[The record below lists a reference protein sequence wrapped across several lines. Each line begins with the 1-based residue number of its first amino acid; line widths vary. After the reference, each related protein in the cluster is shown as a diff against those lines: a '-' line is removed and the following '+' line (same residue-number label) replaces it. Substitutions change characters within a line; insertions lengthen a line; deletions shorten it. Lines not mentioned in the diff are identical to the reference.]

1 MTKQLF
7 NYPTKSENCA
17 NCKRAKKGHWKLGLY
32 FCSCDKG
39 VKLDSSNQEHYNVC
53 PYFKKKEVK

>member
-17 NCKRAKKGHWKLGLY
+17 NCKRGESGHWELGLY
-32 FCSCDKG
+32 FCSCSKG
-39 VKLDSSNQEHYNVC
+39 GKLDGNNQEHYNVC